1 MGLSSSLSGSCNQ
14 VTCAYL
20 PHSGLACAGTTS
32 QPSMGAIVNALHGTS
47 LATGIDPL
55 WLARLSIYWEQ
66 VRARCQ
72 ARLSWS

>member
-1 MGLSSSLSGSCNQ
+1 MYWL
-14 VTCAYL
+14 
-20 PHSGLACAGTTS
+20 HAGTTS

-66 VRARCQ
+66 VWPSCAHPLGQLQLCW
-72 ARLSWS
+72 L

>member
-1 MGLSSSLSGSCNQ
+1 MGMQLCHGCM
-14 VTCAYL
+14 C
-20 PHSGLACAGTTS
+20 ACAGTTS

-66 VRARCQ
+66 VCTRTTHGRQ
-72 ARLSWS
+72 MVTHERSLL